1 MDHKP
6 ATHAKTVVI
15 KSAIFYTEDTLPG
28 KVEEKGEENSQQEPE
43 SRCVMD
49 IEEGPRMWVLL

>member
-28 KVEEKGEENSQQEPE
+28 KVEEKGEENS
-43 SRCVMD
+43 
-49 IEEGPRMWVLL
+49 